1 MVLEIRRIRHE
12 NGLPIFAGTVAQGRL
27 VVGFL
32 LEARRQGEAVCR
44 SRVTGVCVG
53 GRMLDEASPGDEVE
67 ILLRGE
73 PARQV
78 EVGDVLHYV
87 PED

>member
-1 MVLEIRRIRHE
+1 MVFEVSRIRHE
-12 NGLPIFAGTVAQGRL
+12 SDLPIFAGRVTEGRL

-53 GRMLDEASPGDEVE
+53 GRWLDQASPGDEVE

-78 EVGDVLHYV
+78 KVGDVLHHL
-87 PED
+87 PEN